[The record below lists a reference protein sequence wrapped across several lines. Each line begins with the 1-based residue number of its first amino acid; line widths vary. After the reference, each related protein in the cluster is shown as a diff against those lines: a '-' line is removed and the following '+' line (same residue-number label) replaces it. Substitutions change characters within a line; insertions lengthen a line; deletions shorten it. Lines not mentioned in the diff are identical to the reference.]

1 VTVDIALQIEKTRR
15 RRLRMA
21 KKKGSLRGKGPS
33 ILLGKD
39 SPESLPQPPSEGDKS
54 AEASVPAA
62 PEPQEEEA
70 VDWSA
75 MLEDEVATAE
85 PPKEE
90 GGMPVIKQYYTEDL
104 SAEPEP
110 RPLIIEEVYIE
121 EPSPSSIGSV
131 APPTPVVAEVELGE
145 LGMPLEVGEG
155 GPGEAYGP
163 TEPEEVDWSPMME
176 DEVTTAESPAE
187 EMGLPPI
194 EHYYPPEEP
203 DLPESE
209 LPPVEEMAVSTPSS
223 TVVAQP
229 QGPPASPGAEQPPSS
244 VPTSAPQIRLG
255 GLLAGTSLEGEV
267 APPGPGFGEVK
278 VRETTKAPPKELTE
292 DEEEIV
298 IGRVS
303 RKQRQ
308 ELYELISELY
318 RNVPMKLAASGLQAR
333 KGEALLLLSE
343 ARDIVLED
351 PRQFDEAEYKVWQ
364 VQGIIANA
372 ENVEKWS
379 HHYGNR
385 LIAYLSVW
393 FALFMASIVFFGPL
407 SEWLEEVTLSATL
420 TGTPPIQVP
429 PLLFTMV
436 WGGIGGVI
444 GGFYSLW
451 RHIAEEQDFDKQY
464 TVWYTLQPIMGL
476 VLGGIIHI
484 FVLAGFLSMF
494 SQVSSADVSLA
505 KESQAVQAFPAL
517 LAVVAG
523 FRPNFVYALISQV
536 VKLIGRQE
544 EE

>member
-1 VTVDIALQIEKTRR
+1 
-15 RRLRMA
+15 MA
-21 KKKGSLRGKGPS
+21 KKEASLRGKGPS
-33 ILLGKD
+33 ILLGED
-39 SPESLPQPPSEGDKS
+39 APEPVTQPLPEEAGGD
-54 AEASVPAA
+54 EASAA
-62 PEPQEEEA
+62 AVPEPQEEEP

-75 MLEDEVATAE
+75 MLEDEVTTAGPSE
-85 PPKEE
+85 EE
-90 GGMPVIKQYYTEDL
+90 GEIPALPVIEQYYTEDL
-104 SAEPEP
+104 SAEPQP
-110 RPLIIEEVYIE
+110 QPLFIEEVFIE

-131 APPTPVVAEVELGE
+131 APPTPVVAEVELE
-145 LGMPLEVGEG
+145 AEMEMPLEAGEG
-155 GPGEAYGP
+155 GRGEAYAP
-163 TEPEEVDWSPMME
+163 TEPEEIDWAPMME
-176 DEVTTAESPAE
+176 DEVTTAASPAE

-203 DLPESE
+203 ALPESDV
-209 LPPVEEMAVSTPSS
+209 PPVEETAVSPPAA
-223 TVVAQP
+223 TVAAQP
-229 QGPPASPGAEQPPSS
+229 QGPPAAPGADQPPS

-267 APPGPGFGEVK
+267 APPGPGFGEVE
-278 VRETTKAPPKELTE
+278 VRETTKAPPRELTE
-292 DEEEIV
+292 EEEEIV

-303 RKQRQ
+303 RKQRR
-308 ELYELISELY
+308 ELYELISQLY
-318 RNVPMKLAASGLQAR
+318 RDVPMKLAASGLQAR
-333 KGEALLLLSE
+333 KQEALLLLSE

-364 VQGIIANA
+364 AQGIIANA

-393 FALFMASIVFFGPL
+393 FALFMAAIVFFGPL
-407 SEWLEEVTLSATL
+407 AEWLEKVTLSATS
-420 TGTPPIQVP
+420 TGSPPIQVP
-429 PLLFTMV
+429 PLLFTML

-494 SQVSSADVSLA
+494 SQVSGADASIA
-505 KESQAVQAFPAL
+505 RESQAVQAFPAL

>member
-1 VTVDIALQIEKTRR
+1 
-15 RRLRMA
+15 MA
-21 KKKGSLRGKGPS
+21 KKKGSLKGKGHS

-39 SPESLPQPPSEGDKS
+39 SPESLPQPLSEVDRS
-54 AEASVPAA
+54 AEVDAPAVA
-62 PEPQEEEA
+62 ESQEEEA

-85 PPKEE
+85 PPEE
-90 GGMPVIKQYYTEDL
+90 EVVMTVLPVIKQYYTEDV

-145 LGMPLEVGEG
+145 LEMPLEVGEG
-155 GPGEAYGP
+155 GPGETYGP
-163 TEPEEVDWSPMME
+163 TEPGEVDWSPMME

-209 LPPVEEMAVSTPSS
+209 LPPVEETAVSDPSS

-244 VPTSAPQIRLG
+244 VPTLAPQIRLG
-255 GLLAGTSLEGEV
+255 GLLVGTSLEGEV
-267 APPGPGFGEVK
+267 APPGPGFREVK

-298 IGRVS
+298 IGRVTK
-303 RKQRQ
+303 KQRR

-318 RNVPMKLAASGLQAR
+318 RSVPMKLAASGLQAR
-333 KGEALLLLSE
+333 KEEALLMLSE

-393 FALFMASIVFFGPL
+393 FTLFMVCIVFFGPL
-407 SEWLEEVTLSATL
+407 SEWLEEVTLSATS
-420 TGTPPIQVP
+420 TGTPPIQVS

-484 FVLAGFLSMF
+484 FVLTGFLSMF
-494 SQVSSADVSLA
+494 SQEVSSADVSTA
-505 KESQAVQAFPAL
+505 GEISGRPAFPAL